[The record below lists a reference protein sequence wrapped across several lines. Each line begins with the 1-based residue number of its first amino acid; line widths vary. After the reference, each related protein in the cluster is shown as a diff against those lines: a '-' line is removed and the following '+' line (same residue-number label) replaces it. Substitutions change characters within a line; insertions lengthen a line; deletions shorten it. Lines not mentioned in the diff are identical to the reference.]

1 MASRGI
7 EVAHATTP
15 YAALAEL
22 CRGPRTTS
30 GPHRAAP
37 RSLVLVEP
45 GTLGREAEVVRA
57 ASRYAPG
64 AVIWA
69 FQARPAPTLRAVSEA
84 DLRAWERHLSEVPD
98 SHDPPWTHTHRNGTR
113 SRAGLRLT
121 DDPPVAPASADPAA
135 TDGRAGTP
143 EASDDQPGP
152 VRHILTQ
159 EELEMLLAD
168 GEPDAGRGP

>member
-22 CRGPRTTS
+22 CRGDRTAS
-30 GPHRAAP
+30 GPQRAAP

-69 FQARPAPTLRAVSEA
+69 FQAGPAPTLRAVSEA
-84 DLRAWERHLSEVPD
+84 DLRTWGGHEPEVPD
-98 SHDPPWTHTHRNGTR
+98 SPDPPWTHTHRNGTR
-113 SRAGLRLT
+113 PHAGLRLT
-121 DDPPVAPASADPAA
+121 DDPPVARPADPQA
-135 TDGRAGTP
+135 TDGRAGAP
-143 EASDDQPGP
+143 DASEEHPAP

-159 EELEMLLAD
+159 EELEMLLA
-168 GEPDAGRGP
+168 